1 MPLLPYIQS
10 AINAATPW
18 LVSVAVVFALMALG
32 ARIMERGARCEALAQ
47 FRRLGL
53 LWQVFIV
60 LSVGSVTRWAG
71 AKGDRGVPTQPSD
84 PPQVIEPSIAPVS
97 VYTNGISFVEASTN
111 AIEVS
116 TWRTIGGTEMG
127 VWIESPTNAPFFVI
141 GTTPISRAYASA
153 SGAISFESM
162 RRPPVSQPLPDGTR
176 LPVLCPLRTP
186 LGFVPEANAAADA
199 PSRFWHDALPD
210 GGRVFTWENALVD
223 RLPNRR
229 VSMHTLFFTR

>member
-84 PPQVIEPSIAPVS
+84 PPQVIEPSAYQV
-97 VYTNGISFVEASTN
+97 GK
-111 AIEVS
+111 
-116 TWRTIGGTEMG
+116 RT
-127 VWIESPTNAPFFVI
+127 V
-141 GTTPISRAYASA
+141 
-153 SGAISFESM
+153 
-162 RRPPVSQPLPDGTR
+162 
-176 LPVLCPLRTP
+176 
-186 LGFVPEANAAADA
+186 
-199 PSRFWHDALPD
+199 
-210 GGRVFTWENALVD
+210 
-223 RLPNRR
+223 
-229 VSMHTLFFTR
+229 